1 MIYNFTPNKFTIRD
15 IVCLFEMNS
24 KNKICIVNIDSA
36 KLIYKG
42 RIDYLQYSNDGEM
55 DNLCKLLVYC
65 LEVSNELTIY
75 VEGGVD

>member
-1 MIYNFTPNKFTIRD
+1 MIYNFTPNKFTIAD
-15 IVCLFEMNS
+15 IICLFEMNS

-65 LEVSNELTIY
+65 LEVSDELTIY

>member
-1 MIYNFTPNKFTIRD
+1 MFYNFTPNKFTIAD

-24 KNKICIVNIDSA
+24 KDRVCVVNIDTA
-36 KLIYKG
+36 KIIYMG

-65 LEVSNELTIY
+65 LEVSDGLTIH

>member
-1 MIYNFTPNKFTIRD
+1 MIYNFTPNKFTIGD

-24 KNKICIVNIDSA
+24 KDRVSIINIDSA

-42 RIDYLQYSNDGEM
+42 RIDYLQYSNNGGM

-65 LEVSNELTIY
+65 LEVSDELTIY